1 MQKAILMVLFIA
13 LTCHRCALRAE
24 TPTANRDYVE
34 LRNAVLEGKSIRM
47 TLDLSKCTV
56 HGRAE
61 AGPPFL
67 GSLGF
72 DAYMI
77 EPDKSIT
84 FSTMHFT
91 VRIDN
96 TPVDEFLA
104 FKLLPDGTIFAHT
117 RSLQAATY
125 AVFHE
130 SQFDCA
136 IAKSVVF
143 HW

>member
-1 MQKAILMVLFIA
+1 MVLFMVVA
-13 LTCHRCALRAE
+13 GHRCDLRSE
-24 TPTANRDYVE
+24 TLAANRDYVE
-34 LRNAVLEGKSIRM
+34 LKNAVLEGKNIRM

-56 HGRAE
+56 HGKTE
-61 AGPPFL
+61 PGPPLL

-77 EPDKSIT
+77 EPDKSIA
-84 FSTMHFT
+84 FSMTHFT
-91 VRIDN
+91 VRNDN

-104 FKLLPDGTIFAHT
+104 FRVLPDGAILARVRLLETMTH
-117 RSLQAATY
+117 
-125 AVFHE
+125 AVLHD

-136 IAKSVVF
+136 IAKSTVF